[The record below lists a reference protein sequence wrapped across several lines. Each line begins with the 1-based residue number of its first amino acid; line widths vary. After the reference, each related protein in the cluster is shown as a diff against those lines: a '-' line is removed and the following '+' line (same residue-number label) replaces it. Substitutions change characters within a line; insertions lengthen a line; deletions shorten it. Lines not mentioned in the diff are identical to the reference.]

1 MEINEQKPEKFSL
14 ARYIM
19 AVLYRLL
26 LFPVALVSFT
36 VTYLQAVKNEL
47 SIAITTYKD
56 SNDVHKV
63 LKRENK

>member
-36 VTYLQAVKNEL
+36 VMYLQAVKDEL

-56 SNDVHKV
+56 SNDVHKL
-63 LKRENK
+63 LKREDK

>member
-1 MEINEQKPEKFSL
+1 MEIDEQKPRKFSL

-19 AVLYRLL
+19 VVLYRLL

-36 VTYLQAVKNEL
+36 VMYLQAVKDEL

-56 SNDVHKV
+56 SNDVHKL
-63 LKRENK
+63 LKREDK